1 MKRLIALVTVLSIGT
16 SGCATSGGARPATSP
31 AAVSSPASMAEYV
44 GHLPIGSRVRVEL
57 AGGRTVKGT
66 LMRADETAVVI
77 SPATRV
83 PEPPLE
89 IPLSTVQ
96 RIEPGKASNLG
107 KTIAIGAAAGA
118 GATLGV
124 LFLLFAMLE
133 D

>member
-1 MKRLIALVTVLSIGT
+1 MKKLIALVSVLAIVT

-31 AAVSSPASMAEYV
+31 AVSSPASMAEYV
-44 GHLPIGSRVRVEL
+44 RHLPIGSRVRVEL

-83 PEPPLE
+83 PEPPLD

-96 RIEPGKASNLG
+96 RIELGRASNLG

-118 GATLGV
+118 AATFGV
-124 LFLLFAMLE
+124 LFLLFAMLG